1 MSSQQSTPTAHAT
14 PLASPGEASPR
25 RRRGGSFGDSLRGTP
40 APNTSPPARTTVKSS
55 RRKSGSF
62 DDDDDDESGRR
73 LDLAL
78 LPRASRRNLQRQKRA
93 RVVEMHASGKQT
105 TLFLRMRELQ
115 QLVRDAVP
123 KARHPSQT
131 DLHKRKAH
139 NALHPRD
146 LRAVDATNPHAC
158 KNPSVVVRQHVIVC
172 NFPPLR
178 CVVVWD
184 RLLAL
189 LPADDHEL
197 ADELQRQLA
206 DQLYPDTSAKPVAT
220 CVELNREPPRH
231 RADAVTEIASPG
243 VLMSTQVSTDDVNTS
258 IEENESSQSLP
269 ELDDEAP
276 FELRALEAVLRTCTL
291 RLDAACEEVE
301 PVAEETMRELQTARQ
316 VALASLERL
325 RHVKNAVSHLE
336 ARTRDTAEA
345 LEAILDE
352 DEDMCMM
359 RLSLLRERPRLFDPP
374 ISPEL
379 LTQHEDVELLLES
392 YLQDAEAVQ
401 TRLELIRLRIDNA
414 EDLFG
419 MKLDLARNRLITAD
433 TIFTLLGMVVGA
445 GAMVGGFFGMN
456 LHQEKSSFVIVCV
469 VTASALMLSTAFVFW
484 YLVRSGTLV
493 LA

>member
-1 MSSQQSTPTAHAT
+1 MTSTPSTRCRLYGV
-14 PLASPGEASPR
+14 PLGVSHRS
-25 RRRGGSFGDSLRGTP
+25 
-40 APNTSPPARTTVKSS
+40 
-55 RRKSGSF
+55 
-62 DDDDDDESGRR
+62 
-73 LDLAL
+73 
-78 LPRASRRNLQRQKRA
+78 
-93 RVVEMHASGKQT
+93 
-105 TLFLRMRELQ
+105 
-115 QLVRDAVP
+115 
-123 KARHPSQT
+123 RHPT
-131 DLHKRKAH
+131 HWL
-139 NALHPRD
+139 
-146 LRAVDATNPHAC
+146 
-158 KNPSVVVRQHVIVC
+158 I
-172 NFPPLR
+172 
-178 CVVVWD
+178 
-184 RLLAL
+184 
-189 LPADDHEL
+189 
-197 ADELQRQLA
+197 
-206 DQLYPDTSAKPVAT
+206 
-220 CVELNREPPRH
+220 
-231 RADAVTEIASPG
+231 
-243 VLMSTQVSTDDVNTS
+243 STQVA

-469 VTASALMLSTAFVFW
+469 VTASALMISTAFVFW

>member
-1 MSSQQSTPTAHAT
+1 M
-14 PLASPGEASPR
+14 
-25 RRRGGSFGDSLRGTP
+25 
-40 APNTSPPARTTVKSS
+40 K
-55 RRKSGSF
+55 
-62 DDDDDDESGRR
+62 
-73 LDLAL
+73 
-78 LPRASRRNLQRQKRA
+78 
-93 RVVEMHASGKQT
+93 
-105 TLFLRMRELQ
+105 
-115 QLVRDAVP
+115 
-123 KARHPSQT
+123 
-131 DLHKRKAH
+131 
-139 NALHPRD
+139 
-146 LRAVDATNPHAC
+146 
-158 KNPSVVVRQHVIVC
+158 
-172 NFPPLR
+172 
-178 CVVVWD
+178 
-184 RLLAL
+184 
-189 LPADDHEL
+189 
-197 ADELQRQLA
+197 
-206 DQLYPDTSAKPVAT
+206 
-220 CVELNREPPRH
+220 
-231 RADAVTEIASPG
+231 
-243 VLMSTQVSTDDVNTS
+243 STQVSTEDVS
-258 IEENESSQSLP
+258 IEENESSHSLP